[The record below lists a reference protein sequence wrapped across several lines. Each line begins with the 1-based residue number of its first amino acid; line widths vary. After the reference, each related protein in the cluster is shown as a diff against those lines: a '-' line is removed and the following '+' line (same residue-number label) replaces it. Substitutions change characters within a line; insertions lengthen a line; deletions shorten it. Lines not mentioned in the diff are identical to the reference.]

1 MKHKW
6 FCKNNGADI
15 SENRVKPPVSI
26 DVLGLNIDEKE
37 FVKGE
42 EEFME
47 KIMND

>member
-6 FCKNNGADI
+6 FWKNSGDG
-15 SENRVKPPVSI
+15 SENRAKPPVCI
-26 DVLGLNIDEKE
+26 DVLGLNVDENE

-47 KIMND
+47 KILND